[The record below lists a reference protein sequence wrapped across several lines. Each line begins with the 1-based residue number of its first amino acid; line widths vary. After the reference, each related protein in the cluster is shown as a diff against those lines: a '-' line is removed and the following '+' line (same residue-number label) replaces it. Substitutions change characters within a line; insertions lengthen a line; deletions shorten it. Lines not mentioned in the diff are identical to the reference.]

1 MTVIDSSGKVGS
13 NNGVTAAGQSYLN
26 GTSNI
31 TQSSIVSVVTGA
43 RSGGEVGSKSA
54 AKPAQS
60 NFFTDLLGG
69 VLGFLSGGLGGLFG
83 GLFGGKGGTPFDFLK
98 TALSFIPGGSFFS
111 KLLGK

>member
-1 MTVIDSSGKVGS
+1 MTVIDSSGKAGS
-13 NNGVTAAGQSYLN
+13 NNGVTAAGQSFLN

-31 TQSSIVSVVTGA
+31 TQSSTVSVVTGA
-43 RSGGEVGSKSA
+43 RSGGDAGSQNVV
-54 AKPAQS
+54 KPAQS

-69 VLGFLSGGLGGLFG
+69 ALGFLSGGLSGLSGGIS
-83 GLFGGKGGTPFDFLK
+83 GGKGGAPFDFLK

>member
-1 MTVIDSSGKVGS
+1 MTVIDSSGNAGS

-31 TQSSIVSVVTGA
+31 KQSSTVSVVTGA
-43 RSGGEVGSKSA
+43 RSGGDAGSQSV

-60 NFFTDLLGG
+60 NFFADLLGG

-98 TALSFIPGGSFFS
+98 TAVSFIPGGSVLS
-111 KLLGK
+111 KLFGK